1 MVDLRNV
8 GRWIWM
14 VDREGIWGCRYVI
27 EAFIQCTCRYGQE

>member
-1 MVDLRNV
+1 MWV
-8 GRWIWM
+8 GGSGGVGM